1 MSRAFQRLDP
11 TTVRASVTRDELRLL
26 QTLPDQL
33 REVLEQPGKDA
44 ALARL
49 LPPAYEDPLE
59 SEANDEYQ
67 RFMHDELRSAK
78 LGALHLLQDSL
89 ERATRRG
96 LRWSVDLNEEE
107 ALAWLGVLNDVR
119 LTLGVRL
126 GIKDD
131 LDGEVEPDDP
141 RAPGLHLLYYLGMLE
156 EHLIAALSD

>member
-1 MSRAFQRLDP
+1 MNHAFQRLGP
-11 TTVRASVTRDELRLL
+11 TTVRASVTRDELKLL
-26 QTLPDQL
+26 QTLPVQL
-33 REVLEQPGKDA
+33 REVLEQPDQDE

-49 LPPAYEDPLE
+49 LPPAYEDPRE

-67 RFMHDELRSAK
+67 RLMHDELRSAK
-78 LGALHLLQDSL
+78 FGALDLLQDSL
-89 ERATRRG
+89 KRATRRG
-96 LRWSVDLNEEE
+96 LRWSVDLSEEE
-107 ALAWLGVLNDVR
+107 ALAWLGVLNDLR

-131 LDGEVEPDDP
+131 LDGEVEPDDQ